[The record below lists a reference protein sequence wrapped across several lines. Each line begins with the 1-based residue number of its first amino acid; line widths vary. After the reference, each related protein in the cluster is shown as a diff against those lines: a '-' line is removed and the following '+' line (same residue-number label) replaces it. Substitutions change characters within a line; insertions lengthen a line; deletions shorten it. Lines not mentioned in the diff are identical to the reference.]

1 MDNGSNNK
9 NLRTMGWYQHS
20 FAQRFCI

>member
-9 NLRTMGWYQHS
+9 TLRTMGWYQHS